1 MQFRLVTMLGTK
13 VSEDVYSVTLPTVTG
28 EISVFPSHEQL
39 VTIATSGIITVR
51 FNKEDDDSK
60 LEYYAISGGVIEI
73 NQRGLKVLVDEA
85 DHSDDI
91 IEAESKAA
99 LERALKMQDE
109 ATDQVE
115 LEKAH
120 QLVDRHM
127 VRLKVAAYLLNELF
141 CVDFINPSELVREED
156 TRLIISVLNYIAIL
170 YKLSIILRASSVDL
184 HCMSNSRAS
193 FAPSKPFM

>member
-1 MQFRLVTMLGTK
+1 MKRSK
-13 VSEDVYSVTLPTVTG
+13 IKYD

-91 IEAESKAA
+91 IEAESKVA

-127 VRLKVAAYLLNELF
+127 VRLKVAN
-141 CVDFINPSELVREED
+141 
-156 TRLIISVLNYIAIL
+156 
-170 YKLSIILRASSVDL
+170 LRRR
-184 HCMSNSRAS
+184 HRR
-193 FAPSKPFM
+193 